1 MENEGRLF
9 TIKTGKSVIIKNLI
23 EVIKPYIKECNIRI
37 TPEYIKIS
45 AIDLAENSITYVK
58 LDAEKFGSYFCEQTK
73 TICVEIVTLYK
84 AIKSANRRD
93 AITLYMDSNDPDKL
107 GIQLSDPFQGKVKDY
122 KINLLELD
130 NDKIT
135 ELKPMTFSSVI
146 NMPSLQ
152 FQQIIKDIH
161 LLEGKNVEIK
171 SIDKQLIFS
180 STDGIAE
187 FRTSITEID
196 DVVNKEQ
203 KTLLQANGDDLK
215 TVKFSK
221 HSSKIIQGTF
231 KMVYLMNFIK
241 ASHLCDSMNIL
252 LDNDCPLVLEYY
264 VADLGKLKLI
274 LMQN

>member
-1 MENEGRLF
+1 MNNENRLF

-45 AIDLAENSITYVK
+45 AVDLAKNSITYVK

-73 TICVEIVTLYK
+73 TICVEVVTLYK

-93 AITLYMDSNDPDKL
+93 AITLYMDKNDPDKL

-130 NDKIT
+130 DDSIAEVKD
-135 ELKPMTFSSVI
+135 MTFSTVI
-146 NMPSLQ
+146 NIPSTQ

-171 SIDKQLIFS
+171 SIEKQLVFS
-180 STDGIAE
+180 CNDGIAE
-187 FRTSITEID
+187 FRTAITEID
-196 DVVNKEQ
+196 EMINKEQ
-203 KTLLQANGDDLK
+203 KSLLQANGDDLK

-221 HSSKIIQGTF
+221 HSNKIVQGTF

-252 LDNDCPLVLEYY
+252 LANDCPLVLEYF

-274 LMQN
+274 LLQN